1 MVNGEEEEGPA
12 GLREP
17 DRHWALRVKEG
28 RCRERVG
35 REEKEEGRKEGREAR
50 EGGKRKKKRERKK
63 RKEERQ
69 GGRRKMAK
77 PESELDLVSTSQ
89 CILSSSLSPPP
100 GSLFSNQSLS
110 LVLSLNVDLGV
121 TGLC

>member
-35 REEKEEGRKEGREAR
+35 REEKEEGRKEGRGAREGGR
-50 EGGKRKKKRERKK
+50 EGGKRKKKGKKEKEGRE
-63 RKEERQ
+63 

-77 PESELDLVSTSQ
+77 PESE
-89 CILSSSLSPPP
+89 
-100 GSLFSNQSLS
+100 
-110 LVLSLNVDLGV
+110 
-121 TGLC
+121 